1 MNIGKDLLYRDTK
14 HGFYLKMS
22 AAFGIICNL
31 QVTCPLVTFAIRD
44 MALKIG
50 SIDATEHTQR
60 WTVLFILLAV
70 TPLAL
75 TLSGDFA
82 ALCSLIGSFATI
94 ANSVVLPLLF
104 YHTMCGD
111 RTDLRTNVLHG
122 VIMVVALT
130 AAPVGM
136 YANFRKLL
144 F

>member
-1 MNIGKDLLYRDTK
+1 MNIGRDLWLRDTK

-44 MALKIG
+44 MALKVC
-50 SIDATEHTQR
+50 SIDDATEQTQR

-70 TPLAL
+70 TPIAL

-94 ANSVVLPLLF
+94 ANSVVLPVVF
-104 YHTMCGD
+104 YHTMFVD
-111 RTDLRTNVLHG
+111 RIDFRTNVLHG
-122 VIMVVALT
+122 IILTIAGLSAL
-130 AAPVGM
+130 VGIC
-136 YANFRKLL
+136 ANFWNIL
-144 F
+144 

>member
-1 MNIGKDLLYRDTK
+1 MNIGKDLWYRDTK

-70 TPLAL
+70 TPIAL
-75 TLSGDFA
+75 TLRGNFA

-94 ANSVVLPLLF
+94 ANSVVLPLVF
-104 YHTMCGD
+104 FHTMFAG
-111 RTDLRTNVLHG
+111 RIDLRTSALHG
-122 VIMVVALT
+122 VIMVVAV
-130 AAPVGM
+130 AAALVGI
-136 YANFRKLL
+136 YANFRNMLL
-144 F
+144 